1 MISAASAS
9 ETACTKCAAEIFT
22 FMKDK
27 MSGDYRDVPVISFG
41 PFEAPLYKIED
52 CYRMRVVLKCRRSKR
67 LLAMLGELLRHFTT
81 KDYKAVSVGVD
92 INPTNL

>member
-1 MISAASAS
+1 M
-9 ETACTKCAAEIFT
+9 KCATDIFT

>member
-1 MISAASAS
+1 
-9 ETACTKCAAEIFT
+9 
-22 FMKDK
+22 
-27 MSGDYRDVPVISFG
+27 
-41 PFEAPLYKIED
+41 
-52 CYRMRVVLKCRRSKR
+52 MRVVLKCRRSKR

>member
-1 MISAASAS
+1 
-9 ETACTKCAAEIFT
+9 
-22 FMKDK
+22 MKDK

-81 KDYKAVSVGVD
+81 KDHKAVSVGVD